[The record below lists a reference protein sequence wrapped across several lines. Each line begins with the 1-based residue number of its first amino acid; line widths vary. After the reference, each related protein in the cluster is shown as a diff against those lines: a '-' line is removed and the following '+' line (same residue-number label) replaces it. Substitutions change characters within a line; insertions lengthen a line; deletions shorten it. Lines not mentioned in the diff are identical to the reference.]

1 MSKVPNATITHVGLH
16 VRDLGVMEQFYTRY
30 LGLVVTD
37 RGDLG
42 DRKLVFLSRDA
53 REHHQ
58 LVLVSGRA
66 DQGQDSVLNQVS
78 LRVADLDA
86 LRYFQMQAGAC
97 GGHDAQ
103 AVTHGNAIS
112 LYVRDPEGNRLELY
126 IDTPWYVSQPLRVPV
141 DLAKS
146 DDAVWK
152 GVHACVRRLPG
163 FRPVEEWRHELEAR
177 IAAEQVRP

>member
-1 MSKVPNATITHVGLH
+1 MSKVPNATFAHIGLY
-16 VRDLGVMEQFYTRY
+16 VRDLDVMEQFYTRY

-42 DRKLVFLSRDA
+42 GRKLVFLSRDA

-66 DQGQDSVLNQVS
+66 DKGHESVLNQIS
-78 LRVADLDA
+78 LRVPDLDA
-86 LRYFQMQAGAC
+86 LRYFHAEASAC
-97 GGHDAQ
+97 GGYDAQ

-126 IDTPWYVSQPLRVPV
+126 IDTPWYVSQPLRVHV
-141 DLAKS
+141 DLTKA
-146 DDAVWK
+146 DDAVWED
-152 GVHACVRRLPG
+152 VHALAQRLPG
-163 FRPVEEWRHELEAR
+163 FRPAEEWRRQMEAR
-177 IAAEQVRP
+177 ITAQ